1 MVFDFLLFLD
11 ENEVTP
17 LLLLL
22 CLWQIFF
29 SPKKARNNVDQT
41 DFMLLPKDHQLLTRT
56 TWKPSHTHNQN
67 QASTIF
73 WKCQCLA
80 DKRIFRLDK
89 NLIGNNLLD
98 LHSQNRNTTTIYW
111 LVSTSFNK
119 RWWLL
124 TRYWHT
130 YKLYFD

>member
-1 MVFDFLLFLD
+1 MTFFFFWMKMRYPASCSSSAFDNF
-11 ENEVTP
+11 V
-17 LLLLL
+17 
-22 CLWQIFF
+22 F

-41 DFMLLPKDHQLLTRT
+41 DFMLLPKDHRLLTRT

-130 YKLYFD
+130 YKRLNVD